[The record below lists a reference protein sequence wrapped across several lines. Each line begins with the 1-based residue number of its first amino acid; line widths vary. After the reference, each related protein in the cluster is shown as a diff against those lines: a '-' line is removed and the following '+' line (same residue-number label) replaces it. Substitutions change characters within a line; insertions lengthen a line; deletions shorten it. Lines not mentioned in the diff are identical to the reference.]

1 MGAANGLAMRDASAI
16 PATPDATIAAPPV
29 LATGRSVVPLPRL
42 RLGARLLSD
51 ENLERLEFLL
61 DEMFRV
67 PGTRIRFGID
77 GLIGLVPIAGDV
89 LAGLLSLVIPLAA
102 WIRGVPYVGIAR
114 MTVNLGIGVLIGS
127 IPLAGDAFDIA
138 WKVNRR
144 NYRLLKRHL
153 GQPRRHTWRDWVF
166 LLLLTAMM
174 GLVLAA
180 PIVLVVWLWLWLAH
194 R

>member
-1 MGAANGLAMRDASAI
+1 MRDTYVISATLDAAI
-16 PATPDATIAAPPV
+16 TPAPAA
-29 LATGRSVVPLPRL
+29 GRSATPLPRL

-61 DEMFRV
+61 DEIFRV
-67 PGTRIRFGID
+67 PGTPIRFGID
-77 GLIGLVPIAGDV
+77 GIIGLIPVAGDV
-89 LAGLLSLVIPLAA
+89 LGGLLSLAIPLAA
-102 WIRGVPYVGIAR
+102 WVRGVPYVAVAR

-138 WKVNRR
+138 WKANRR

-153 GQPRRHTWRDWVF
+153 GQPRKHTWRDWVF
-166 LLLLTAMM
+166 LMLLVGTI
-174 GLVLAA
+174 GLIFAA
-180 PIVLVVWLWLWLAH
+180 PIALVVWLWLRLAH

>member
-1 MGAANGLAMRDASAI
+1 MLMRDASTI
-16 PATPDATIAAPPV
+16 SSTLDTPI
-29 LATGRSVVPLPRL
+29 TGRLTSSSPPASASGRSLALLPRW
-42 RLGARLLSD
+42 RLGAGLLSD

-77 GLIGLVPIAGDV
+77 GLIGLVPGAGDV
-89 LAGLLSLVIPLAA
+89 VAGLLSLVIPLAA
-102 WIRGVPYVGIAR
+102 WVRGAPYVAIAR
-114 MTVNLGIGVLIGS
+114 MAANLGIGVLIGS

-138 WKVNRR
+138 WKANRR

-153 GQPRRHTWRDWVF
+153 GQPRRHTWRDWAF
-166 LLLLTAMM
+166 LLLLAAMM
-174 GLVLAA
+174 GLVLAT
-180 PIVLVVWLWLWLAH
+180 PLVLLVWICMWLAH

>member
-1 MGAANGLAMRDASAI
+1 MRDASAI
-16 PATPDATIAAPPV
+16 PAILDAAIAGPPAPEI
-29 LATGRSVVPLPRL
+29 RSGPALLPRV

-51 ENLERLEFLL
+51 DNLERLEFLL

-77 GLIGLVPIAGDV
+77 GMIGLVPVAGDV
-89 LAGLLSLVIPLAA
+89 VAGVLSLIIPLAA
-102 WIRGVPYVGIAR
+102 WVRGVPFVAIAR

-138 WKVNRR
+138 WKANRR
-144 NYRLLKRHL
+144 NYRLLKRHT
-153 GQPRRHTWRDWVF
+153 GQPQRHTWRDWVF
-166 LLLLTAMM
+166 LLLLAAMM
-174 GLVLAA
+174 GLVLAT
-180 PIVLVVWLWLWLAH
+180 PIVLMVWLWLWLAH